1 MDMFIILV
9 SIGINFRFQQL
20 NKYLQKTIET
30 IEVQDDIF
38 FEKVRLDFIQLCDL
52 LKYIDDE
59 LSFIILLS
67 CFNNLYFICYQ
78 LMNVFKTLRY
88 TVNYIYYWYSTLY
101 LLGRTIFLFI
111 VAANIYESS
120 RVPYELFQLIQKTS
134 YEVTDNYYERY
145 TKKFVFLLYFK
156 IDRFCHQIKYEM
168 IALSGMGFFY
178 FTRKLLLSM
187 LGTIVTFELV
197 MIQFQWSSN
206 EKGELPPLCQ

>member
-134 YEVTDNYYERY
+134 YE
-145 TKKFVFLLYFK
+145 